1 MKWTSICH
9 IVGATIGVLTGNSI
23 FLVLDS
29 ANFCNKYI
37 RSLFGFEAQPYGL
50 LDLRGQS
57 DLS

>member
-1 MKWTSICH
+1 MEWASICNNA
-9 IVGATIGVLTGNSI
+9 GATIGIVTGNSI